1 MIVER
6 KINNKSVS
14 NGIFQ
19 ILLLNEVSFPSKL
32 LLIDDFPSLENKW
45 HNKFNAMFS
54 LSLWLK
60 VVFLW
65 NCFTKSVNDKL
76 IYSWPTVFVFWPCYL
91 CPVPPVS
98 FAQNTVTMK

>member
-32 LLIDDFPSLENKW
+32 LLIDDFPSLELTGLTSEVAN
-45 HNKFNAMFS
+45 
-54 LSLWLK
+54 
-60 VVFLW
+60 
-65 NCFTKSVNDKL
+65 
-76 IYSWPTVFVFWPCYL
+76 
-91 CPVPPVS
+91 
-98 FAQNTVTMK
+98 